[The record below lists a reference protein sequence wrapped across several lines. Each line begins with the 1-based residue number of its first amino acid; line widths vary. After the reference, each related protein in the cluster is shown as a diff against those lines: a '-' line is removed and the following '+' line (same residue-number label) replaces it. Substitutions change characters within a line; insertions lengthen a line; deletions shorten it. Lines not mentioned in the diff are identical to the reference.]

1 MCYSL
6 VECLA
11 ACFYVCPLLLLIE
24 TVFPQLSRL
33 PGVRTRIL
41 QEELDK
47 GLTEASQAELSS
59 QRPKKRINDLLLE
72 IAKQSD
78 EASAQEQRRVDL
90 RFLLN
95 PVEFLP
101 SSTDP
106 QQVGAV
112 RFERTKLEGGLGAQR
127 AVGTGEFEELPCDL
141 VLKSIGYKSH
151 PLPGLPFDSRTHTI
165 PQQAGRIL
173 QDGEPLRGWYV
184 TGWLKR
190 GPSGI
195 IAANVIDAKETT
207 TTILED
213 LEGNILQENCAPS
226 DAFES
231 KLHELGV
238 TWEQYERIEQE
249 ELRRGAEKRKSMEKV
264 VTPEE
269 MLRIA
274 RALHHHNAQ

>member
-1 MCYSL
+1 M
-6 VECLA
+6 
-11 ACFYVCPLLLLIE
+11 
-24 TVFPQLSRL
+24 Q
-33 PGVRTRIL
+33 TRIL

-59 QRPKKRINDLLLE
+59 QRPKKRINDLLCE

-78 EASAQEQRRVDL
+78 DANAQGQRQVNL
-90 RFLLN
+90 RFLLS

-112 RFERTKLEGGLGAQR
+112 RFERTKLEGELGVQR
-127 AVGTGEFEELPCDL
+127 AWSTGEFEELPCDL

-173 QDGEPLRGWYV
+173 QDSEPLRGWYV

-195 IAANVIDAKETT
+195 IAANIIDAKETT

-213 LEGNILQENCAPS
+213 LEGNVLQDNRAPN

-231 KLHELGV
+231 KLRELGV

-249 ELRRGAEKRKSMEKV
+249 ELRRGAEKRKPMEKL

-269 MLRIA
+269 MLKIA
-274 RALHHHNAQ
+274 RALHRHSTQ